1 MIGETPIEK
10 QLRLAILIDDAG
22 AWFDVHSVQIKNLIL
37 ELIRQKQLWEK
48 GVDKFNEIIGLYSPL
63 TQSINP
69 EKKAN
74 THYTLK
80 DSGKFYRSMLVHV
93 LSDSIVIEAD
103 EHDMKDQKWWN
114 EQNILGL
121 TEQNMNIYVEN
132 LRAKYISYTRFI
144 LGIN

>member
-48 GVDKFNEIIGLYSPL
+48 GVDKFNEIIGLYSPV
-63 TQSINP
+63 TESINP
-69 EKKAN
+69 EKVAG

-80 DSGKFYRSMLVHV
+80 DSGKFYRSMFITV

-103 EHDMKDQKWWN
+103 EHDMKDQRWWN

>member
-48 GVDKFNEIIGLYSPL
+48 GVDKFNEIIGLYSPV
-63 TQSINP
+63 TESINP
-69 EKKAN
+69 EKVAG
-74 THYTLK
+74 THFTLK
-80 DSGKFYRSMLVHV
+80 DSGRFYRSMFITV

-103 EHDMKDQKWWN
+103 EHDMKDQRWWN